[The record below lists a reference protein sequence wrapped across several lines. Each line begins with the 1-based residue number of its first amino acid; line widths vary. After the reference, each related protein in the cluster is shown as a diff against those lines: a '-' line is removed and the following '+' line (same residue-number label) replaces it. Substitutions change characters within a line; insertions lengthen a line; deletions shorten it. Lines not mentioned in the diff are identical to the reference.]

1 MQNVFITGGTG
12 FLGAYIIKELV
23 EKNYRVKALRRNQG
37 IPFFISRD
45 ILNQIEWIQGD
56 ILDIPVLDEAME
68 DVDIVIHSAAKV
80 SSNPVER
87 KEMYKTNIEGTANIV
102 NMALEKKINKLVYV
116 SSVAALGRRDDGTT
130 VDEGKQ
136 WEEKKL
142 TSHYAISK
150 FHAEMEVWRAMA
162 EGLNSV
168 IVNPSMILGF
178 GDWNHSS
185 CAIFKN
191 GYNEFGYYTEG
202 VNGFVDVTDVA
213 KAAILLMESNISAE
227 RFIISSDNWS
237 FKKLLDNIAD
247 AFKKKKPQTLATPFI
262 GAIAWRLEKIKALL
276 KNSKPLLTRESAKIA
291 QSKTFFD
298 NSKILNALPN
308 FQFTPLE
315 KTITESCA
323 KYNNAAYTT
332 R

>member
-102 NMALEKKINKLVYV
+102 NIALEKKINKLVYV

-168 IVNPSMILGF
+168 IVNPSTILGF
-178 GDWNHSS
+178 GDWNNTS
-185 CAIFKN
+185 CAIFKSS
-191 GYNEFGYYTEG
+191 YNEFPWYTEG
-202 VNGFVDVTDVA
+202 ISGFVGVEDAA
-213 KAAILLMESNISAE
+213 KATVMLLKTDITGE
-227 RFIISSDNWS
+227 RFLLNSENWT
-237 FKKLLDNIAD
+237 FHQLLDTIAD
-247 AFKKKKPQTLATPFI
+247 GFTKKRPHLNATPFL
-262 GAIAWRLEKIKALL
+262 GGVAWRWEKVKSFFSG
-276 KNSKPLLTRESAKIA
+276 NSPLLTKENARTA
-291 QSKTFFD
+291 QSKTHFD
-298 NSKILNALPN
+298 NSKIRQYLPD
-308 FQFTPLE
+308 FTFTPLDQ
-315 KTITESCA
+315 TIQQACR
-323 KYNNAAYTT
+323 AYISHLQKS
-332 R
+332 